1 MNRKI
6 SIGLV
11 GLSIVAT
18 PVWMIASQAGA
29 AAQAM
34 LLQEKS
40 PAFHGKVEAVDPAA
54 NTLTV
59 NGKVIN
65 ITSSSKLSKADK
77 VIALGDIKVGDSVH
91 GTTKQTVD
99 GRTEALTV
107 RVGPPPEAKP
117 KN

>member
-1 MNRKI
+1 MNRKFT
-6 SIGLV
+6 IGLL

-18 PVWMIASQAGA
+18 PIWMTTSLAGVA
-29 AAQAM
+29 DQAM

-40 PAFHGKVEAVDPAA
+40 PAFHGKVETVDTTA

-65 ITSSSKLSKADK
+65 ITTSTKLSKADK
-77 VIALGDIKVGDSVH
+77 AITLADIKVGDNVH

-107 RVGPPPEAKP
+107 RVGPQGAEP
-117 KN
+117 KI

>member
-1 MNRKI
+1 MNRKFT
-6 SIGLV
+6 IGLL

-18 PVWMIASQAGA
+18 PVWMTTLLAGPPD
-29 AAQAM
+29 QPM

-40 PAFHGKVEAVDPAA
+40 PAFHGKVEALDTTA

-65 ITSSSKLSKADK
+65 ITTSSKLSKADK
-77 VIALGDIKVGDSVH
+77 AITLADIKIGDSVH

-107 RVGPPPEAKP
+107 RVGPPGTEP
-117 KN
+117 KS